1 VFAAEQYEWLKK
13 DLAKVDRS
21 VTPWLVASW
30 HPPWYSSYTAHYREA
45 ECMKE
50 AMEELLYS
58 YGTDIVFNGHVRP
71 DPKSC
76 HLSFFA
82 FRFDMMDRF
91 CFFFCENLFPGACL

>member
-1 VFAAEQYEWLKK
+1 MFALSFNDSVCVFAAEQYEWLKK
-13 DLAKVDRS
+13 DLAKVNRS

-50 AMEELLYS
+50 ALEELLYS

-71 DPKSC
+71 DLKSC
-76 HLSFFA
+76 LSSLP
-82 FRFDMMDRF
+82 FD
-91 CFFFCENLFPGACL
+91 LI